1 MKLEVNVDN
10 LSKNEDDNIS
20 KVGDLDAT
28 AMVSSFNFRI

>member
-10 LSKNEDDNIS
+10 LSKIDDDNSS

-28 AMVSSFNFRI
+28 AMVLFLFYF